1 MYPNDPLNRLNRSP
15 DDGAAGAPPAAPSGT
30 APPAAPAA
38 GVVQPAAGAPPAG
51 VQSPAPQMAVPRQ
64 AAPAAQPDP
73 YAIAAGV
80 KPTGLDDKFW
90 DPQAKAIRLPE
101 LMKSYGE
108 IQTLVTRR
116 ATEMSDPDFQRL
128 VEARLGTMTQE
139 IQAKALKDLRGEV
152 PAEPKD
158 YAIAFENETLAK
170 MPEAAREL
178 SQYESDPLVGWFRGF
193 AHEVGLGPQQFN
205 KAFNGYMTVLAEA
218 QAHVVESE
226 QSRLGPKAQE
236 RLEAVK
242 NFLEAPTTGLD
253 KRIALA
259 LENSLSNADAFAAVE
274 LLIARSGGPSHIKA
288 FGEGGDIG
296 HAGPALA
303 TEEQIRMAQKD
314 PRYWDPTR
322 RDPGF
327 VRAIEAAWQRLYTP
341 AGRA

>member
-1 MYPNDPLNRLNRSP
+1 
-15 DDGAAGAPPAAPSGT
+15 
-30 APPAAPAA
+30 
-38 GVVQPAAGAPPAG
+38 
-51 VQSPAPQMAVPRQ
+51 MAVSRP

-158 YAIAFENETLAK
+158 YAITLDNETMGKL
-170 MPEAAREL
+170 PESMRDL
-178 SQYESDPLVGWFRGF
+178 TQYEGDPLVGWFRGF

-205 KAFNGYMTVLAEA
+205 KAFSGYLGVLAET
-218 QAHVVESE
+218 QRQTVESE

-253 KRIALA
+253 KRMALA

-274 LLIARSGGPSHIKA
+274 LLIARSGGPSHIKS
-288 FGEGGDIG
+288 FGDGGDFG
-296 HAGPALA
+296 HAGPPLA
-303 TEEQIRMAQKD
+303 TEEQIRQAQKD
-314 PRYWDPTR
+314 PRYWDPAR
-322 RDPGF
+322 RDPAF
-327 VRAIEAAWQRLYTP
+327 VRSIESAWQRLYTP
-341 AGRA
+341 PGRA